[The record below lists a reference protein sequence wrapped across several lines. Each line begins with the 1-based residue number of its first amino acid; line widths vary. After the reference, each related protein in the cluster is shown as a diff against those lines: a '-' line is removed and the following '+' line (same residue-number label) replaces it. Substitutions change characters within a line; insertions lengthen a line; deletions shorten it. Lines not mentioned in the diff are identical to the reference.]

1 MIIKK
6 EIDDLADFEAWG
18 GATDTQDK
26 IVDAD
31 LGIDFMTALDD
42 SYQDGMTSTELNDL
56 LWFNEEYC
64 YALVGL
70 NSHGV
75 VPVTA
80 DEVLDTGKIDD
91 AIKEAISDFIDTQKR
106 AYDIEYTRDEFDISG
121 YDFESE
127 IQDWLDENQ
136 EDDTDE
142 EVLAERWLEDEG
154 YTSIEEA
161 VQNGAPEKDE
171 TDEDV
176 QS

>member
-26 IVDAD
+26 IVEAD

-42 SYQDGMTSTELNDL
+42 SYPDGMTSTELNDL
-56 LWFNEEYC
+56 LWFNEEWC
-64 YALVGL
+64 YELVGL

-80 DEVLDTGKIDD
+80 DEVIGTCKIN
-91 AIKEAISDFIDTQKR
+91 EAINEEISRFIDTQKR
-106 AYDIEYTRDEFDISG
+106 AYGIEYDYDDFEISDC
-121 YDFESE
+121 DFESE
-127 IQDWLDENQ
+127 IQDWLDKNQ
-136 EDDTDE
+136 EDETDPD
-142 EVLAERWLEDEG
+142 VLAERWLEDEG

-171 TDEDV
+171 DV